1 MFRVVLALVFV
12 TATAPAFAEQAADSA
27 VVTQQQKPAQQAP
40 KRDCERQQGE
50 GVS

>member
-1 MFRVVLALVFV
+1 MLRVLSALLFALV
-12 TATAPAFAEQAADSA
+12 AAPSFAQQAAEEA

>member
-1 MFRVVLALVFV
+1 MFRVVIALVV
-12 TATAPAFAEQAADSA
+12 VAMTAPAFVEQAADST

>member
-1 MFRVVLALVFV
+1 MFRVVVALVFM
-12 TATAPAFAEQAADSA
+12 AASPAFAEQAADSG